1 MDIIISM
8 LPWGIE
14 YITFKKILIFLSI
27 NRRRT
32 DSRNSTA
39 RSSEISQDDESFK
52 KEKTPVLI
60 LPLEDENLDI
70 TPKFETDSNLIYNL
84 KNKNV
89 QINQLKI
96 NVIPEDDKD
105 LYNPIKANKN
115 ISSDRVRLSL
125 INNNTQNKI
134 NQQTTKIT
142 NENMIRSRN
151 KNDKNPQ
158 DNTELSAMNVKPIEI
173 KVDVNNDIDN

>member
-1 MDIIISM
+1 M
-8 LPWGIE
+8 
-14 YITFKKILIFLSI
+14 
-27 NRRRT
+27 
-32 DSRNSTA
+32 
-39 RSSEISQDDESFK
+39 
-52 KEKTPVLI
+52 
-60 LPLEDENLDI
+60 
-70 TPKFETDSNLIYNL
+70 
-84 KNKNV
+84 

-105 LYNPIKANKN
+105 LYAPIKANKN